1 MTDAEWRDMERQA
14 VEVADA
20 IYARKAAEIRAHQSA
35 YGRRNES
42 LVDLAFKWHTF
53 YQQHLY
59 SNFPHEARYRYDDIM
74 RLSTELE
81 ELRAYRMATG
91 AQKYTE
97 LQLLCARMARNHVV
111 GSNYAAYNKELVT
124 VFSRQLL
131 DECIAECDYKLNNDS
146 SSLTAVARTQ
156 YARLWHELRQAK
168 QQRLEQEEAQ
178 RYVDA
183 GARALLTRSLP
194 DDVVQRELQAFVSPY
209 VPVAD
214 AFQRQLDTLR
224 EFADA
229 LVHAGASVTPSQVET
244 VLRNAQTVFA
254 SVTGDKQADAARLV
268 GALDVLLRHFNQGHA
283 FVQSELLAMLDTVRP
298 LQRYVEW

>member
-1 MTDAEWRDMERQA
+1 MERQA

-20 IYARKAAEIRAHQSA
+20 IYARKAAEIRASQSA
-35 YGRRNES
+35 YGRRSES
-42 LVDLAFKWHTF
+42 LVALAYTWHTD
-53 YQQHLY
+53 YQQYLY
-59 SNFPHEARYRYDDIM
+59 ANYPYEARYRYDDIRRM
-74 RLSTELE
+74 STELQM
-81 ELRAYRMATG
+81 LRPYRMATG
-91 AQKYTE
+91 ARKHAE
-97 LQLLCARMARNHVV
+97 LQLLCAKMAQNHSF
-111 GSNYAAYNKELVT
+111 GSVYGAAYNKDLVA

-131 DECIAECDYKLNNDS
+131 DECITECDYLINS
-146 SSLTAVARTQ
+146 GTVSLTAVARTQ
-156 YARLWHELRQAK
+156 YARLWLELRQAK

-183 GARALLTRSLP
+183 GARALLARSLP

-229 LVHAGASVTPSQVET
+229 LVQAGDSVTQLQSKA
-244 VLRNAQTVFA
+244 VLLDAQKVFA
-254 SVTGDKQADAARLV
+254 AVTGDKQADAARLV
-268 GALDVLLRHFNQGHA
+268 GALDVLQRHINQGHA

-298 LQRYVEW
+298 IQRYVEW